1 MRCAHHQ
8 KDVTVEIRT
17 DAETTRLARLFH
29 AASDPTRLALLRF
42 VLHEEHCV
50 SECVEQTGRGQG
62 AVSKHL
68 ATLAEVGLL
77 QSRRQ
82 GRFTYYRVRDTA
94 GVQTLLTTAEHLE
107 QPASDGRSSGPDVTG
122 GP

>member
-1 MRCAHHQ
+1 
-8 KDVTVEIRT
+8 VTVRT
-17 DAETTRLARLFH
+17 DQDTARLARLFH

-50 SECVEQTGRGQG
+50 NQCVEQTRRGQG

-68 ATLAEVGLL
+68 ATLAEAGLV

-82 GRFTYYRVRDTA
+82 GRFTYYRVRDA
-94 GVQTLLTTAEHLE
+94 AAVETLLATAEHLE
-107 QPASDGRSSGPDVTG
+107 QSAGDSPGVA
-122 GP
+122 